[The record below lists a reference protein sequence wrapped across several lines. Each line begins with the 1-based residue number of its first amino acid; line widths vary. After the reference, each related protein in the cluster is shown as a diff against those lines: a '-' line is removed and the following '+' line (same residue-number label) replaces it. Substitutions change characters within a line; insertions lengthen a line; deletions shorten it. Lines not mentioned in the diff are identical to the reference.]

1 MTQPQRNSSQHQRQH
16 APHQQQQ
23 HEQQQQQQQPD
34 LESCNLRN
42 HLTAT
47 GEMDRLR
54 VQLQARLVDCGW
66 RDAAIDRA
74 KESIARRGRSRSN
87 DTDNNDNEGSGG
99 GDGGGGGVAS
109 VTLEELVTE
118 LMVAGREMVPEEVRR
133 EALARI
139 IAAGGFRGV
148 DVVEKR

>member
-23 HEQQQQQQQPD
+23 QQHEQQQPD
-34 LESCNLRN
+34 LESRNLRN

-66 RDAAIDRA
+66 RDAVIDRA

-87 DTDNNDNEGSGG
+87 NTDNNENDNEGSGG
-99 GDGGGGGVAS
+99 GGGGGVAS

>member
-23 HEQQQQQQQPD
+23 QQHEQQQPD
-34 LESCNLRN
+34 LESRNLRN

-87 DTDNNDNEGSGG
+87 DTDNNENDNEGS
-99 GDGGGGGVAS
+99 GGGGGVAS

>member
-16 APHQQQQ
+16 APHQQQ
-23 HEQQQQQQQPD
+23 HEQQHEQQQPD
-34 LESCNLRN
+34 LESRNLRN

-66 RDAAIDRA
+66 RNAAIDRA

-87 DTDNNDNEGSGG
+87 DTDNNDNEGSGSG
-99 GDGGGGGVAS
+99 GGGGGGVAS

-148 DVVEKR
+148 DVVEK